1 MNGKKMGE
9 YMDNGCRLAWMIDL
23 GNEQVFIYRADGSI
37 TVVNSFSQKLSGEEV
52 LVGFEMEFT
61 HKS

>member
-1 MNGKKMGE
+1 
-9 YMDNGCRLAWMIDL
+9 MDNGCRLAWMIDL